1 MTDTTKLREL
11 AQKATPGPWWAEV
24 DKVKCRIRCYG
35 SDEPTQITLWKPPAV
50 GFAISD
56 EQNEATASFIAQLN
70 PENTLVLLDEIDRS
84 RGTIDI
90 VSAALFAAE
99 KELADL
105 RPIKAA
111 AMNLA
116 KVKGRHNS
124 EIAYNRLMEAL
135 KCSNS

>member
-1 MTDTTKLREL
+1 MTIDTQRLREL

-24 DKVKCRIRCYG
+24 EKVKCSIRCYG

-70 PENTLVLLDEIDRS
+70 PENTLVLLDEIDIS

-99 KELADL
+99 KELAEL

-124 EIAYNRLMEAL
+124 EIAMNQLLDAL
-135 KCSNS
+135 K

>member
-1 MTDTTKLREL
+1 MTIDTTKLRDL

-70 PENTLVLLDEIDRS
+70 PENILVLLDEIDRS

-99 KELADL
+99 KELAEL

-124 EIAYNRLMEAL
+124 ELAMNQLLETL
-135 KCSNS
+135 K